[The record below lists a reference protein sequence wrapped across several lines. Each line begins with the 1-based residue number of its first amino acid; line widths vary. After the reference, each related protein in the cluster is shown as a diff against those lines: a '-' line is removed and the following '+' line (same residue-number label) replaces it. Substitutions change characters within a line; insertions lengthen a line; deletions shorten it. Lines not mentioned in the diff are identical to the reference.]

1 MEKKNNNLTGNV
13 IAIIISLM
21 TIVTVFGGFISNQA
35 KLEVELINI
44 KTQLAE
50 INSKLG
56 NRDEEMK
63 TILERLTRLESRRS
77 NS

>member
-56 NRDEEMK
+56 NRDEEIK
-63 TILERLTRLESRRS
+63 TILERLTRVESKRS
-77 NS
+77 DS